1 MSLYCKSLE
10 VSIEWFG
17 IEDIPNKLER
27 KPMEVESRE
36 NYIQIALQTEG
47 GATSGINR
55 MDT

>member
-10 VSIEWFG
+10 VSTEWFG

-27 KPMEVESRE
+27 KPMEVESRV
-36 NYIQIALQTEG
+36 NHIQIALPTEG
-47 GATSGINR
+47 GATSGTNR

>member
-17 IEDIPNKLER
+17 VEDIPNKLER